1 MLKDKKNIVI
11 FILSLII
18 LIMIVGIAILL
29 IFNLVSK
36 TKTIDGSE
44 MSSYELLEMFKQ
56 EGYEVQIYKSGNT
69 TIYVNL
75 ENEKEGIT
83 IQRIYNN
90 YIGNLMTFDDDSI
103 NDEMADLIDAN
114 KNDTVLKK
122 QQYEAYENW
131 IKKYNITKLQI
142 SEMLDKY
149 YNENKNKAV
158 DLDALIDDLSSQ

>member
-18 LIMIVGIAILL
+18 LIMIVGITALL
-29 IFNLVSK
+29 IFNSVNK
-36 TKTIDGSE
+36 TKRIDGSE
-44 MSSYELLEMFKQ
+44 MSSSELLEMFKQ
-56 EGYEVQIYKSGNT
+56 EGYEVEIYKSGNT

-83 IQRIYNN
+83 IQRIYNT

-103 NDEMADLIDAN
+103 NDETADLIDTN
-114 KNDTVLKK
+114 KNDTILKE

-131 IKKYNITKLQI
+131 IRKYNITKLQI
-142 SEMLDKY
+142 SEMLDSY
-149 YNENKNKAV
+149 YSENSYKAI
-158 DLDALIDDLSSQ
+158 DLDSLIDSLMK